1 MTTQPKWTPG
11 PWKYSFESP
20 AVDSV
25 WAIVTDR
32 AGGIVANVNPETG
45 PDATSA
51 PATRKMPAEANAKLI
66 AAAPMLAEV
75 LIGIADYAHKLRGD
89 LPLYSQA
96 ERYLANVEAQAR
108 AALKAAGCES

>member
-1 MTTQPKWTPG
+1 MTENKHTPG

-32 AGGIVANVNPETG
+32 AGGIIANVNPETG

-51 PATRKMPAEANAKLI
+51 PATRKMPADANARLI
-66 AAAPMLAEV
+66 AAAPTMYNFVA
-75 LIGIADYAHKLRGD
+75 
-89 LPLYSQA
+89 S
-96 ERYLANVEAQAR
+96 
-108 AALKAAGCES
+108 KAASGDNEALAIMGAINGNAEGH